1 MGAPIL
7 FVRLVLSRTKRG
19 RPKRKGEK
27 KEMKRKKG
35 FTIVELV
42 IVIAVIAVLAAVLIP
57 TFSSLIQK
65 ANLSSDQ
72 VAVRN
77 MNNALAMDE
86 AENGKPDDVEEAKK
100 ILKEAGYNADS
111 YVALKSN
118 NLFYWDSSENKVI
131 IYSQEEQKVTYP
143 VELANKYA
151 DYTEGKTSMDWYI
164 LNDKT
169 YERKTISDLGSDLSE
184 AITNSTGY
192 QTIVLTEDIELKLT
206 SEEDAFP
213 VNEDKAVSIDLNGHS
228 LTLEGDFAY
237 TVAEGTMRIMNGTI
251 SGKRTE
257 SYIGVIGI
265 DSQASLTLENI
276 SCSLEKGSVLY
287 PSGTASEVIIRNSTL
302 KTEAGYGIS
311 TNANGHASWD
321 VDILVEN
328 STIYGLNAGILV
340 NVPCNVNVSNSEIES
355 RAVAVCIRGGN
366 ATFENCK
373 IIEVADNSD
382 TVQSFGSEFSLY
394 TGSPFKNGWGTGN
407 AVQWGGLI
415 VGDWNSGYNYNANC
429 TLINTSVTVNGT
441 DGLPVVYLSQD
452 GDSTTTL
459 TFDNSCKF
467 YSGTTESSYLL
478 NSAMD
483 SAKRPGGCA
492 LKAGTVIVN
501 GNKVQQ
507 AEN

>member
-86 AENGKPDDVEEAKK
+86 VENGKPDDVEEAKK

-192 QTIVLTEDIELKLT
+192 QTIVLTEDIEFT
-206 SEEDAFP
+206 SEEGAFP

-228 LTLEGDFAY
+228 LTLAGDFAY

-251 SGKRTE
+251 SGEREAQTT
-257 SYIGVIGI
+257 GVIGI

-276 SCSLEKGSVLY
+276 SCSLEQGSVLY
-287 PSGTASEVIIRNSTL
+287 PSGTASEVIVRNSTL
-302 KTEAGYGIS
+302 KAEKGYGIS

-328 STIYGLNAGILV
+328 STIYGANAGILV

-355 RAVAVCIRGGN
+355 AGIGVCIRGGN

-373 IIEVADNSD
+373 IIEVADNSK
-382 TVQSFGSEFSLY
+382 TVQSLGSEFSLY
-394 TGSPFKNGWGTGN
+394 TKSPFVNGSWGTGN
-407 AVQWGGLI
+407 YVQWGGLI

-483 SAKRPGGCA
+483 SAKRPAGCA